1 MKKLKIFLIF
11 LLLSSKSFSQI
22 DTSKVDS
29 LICLP
34 KSLITLTV
42 QDLVKCDGDREELV
56 ILKENI
62 ELKDQYISTQDSI
75 IKTKDL
81 KINDYKTTIL
91 AYQQVDTAHINITNA
106 LNDKVETYRKER
118 NWYRIAAV
126 ILLVITLVR

>member
-11 LLLSSKSFSQI
+11 LLLSSKSFSQT

-42 QDLVKCDGDREELV
+42 QDLVKCDGDREELI
-56 ILKENI
+56 ILKDNI

-81 KINDYKTTIL
+81 KINDYKTTIF

-126 ILLVITLVR
+126 ILLVVTLIR

>member
-11 LLLSSKSFSQI
+11 LLLSSKSFSQT

-126 ILLVITLVR
+126 ILLVITLVK